1 MEEQQLL
8 LGETKIDISHL
19 EISKKNLF
27 IYIMPATENLL
38 AQSFKFGNRIREI
51 SVIHIE
57 TKQRRSTLHAI
68 RKNNGIFI
76 LLVFEEFFFFIDHQR
91 EF

>member
-1 MEEQQLL
+1 
-8 LGETKIDISHL
+8 
-19 EISKKNLF
+19 
-27 IYIMPATENLL
+27 MPATENLL

-68 RKNNGIFI
+68 RKNNGIFSG
-76 LLVFEEFFFFIDHQR
+76 DD
-91 EF
+91 